1 MAKASEPITV
11 SGGKRN
17 VPFMTK
23 NLYNGSEK
31 NPTRLVAVFPYTFTF

>member
-11 SGGKRN
+11 YGGKRN

-23 NLYNGSEK
+23 NFYNGCKK
-31 NPTRLVAVFPYTFTF
+31 NPTMLVAVFPYTFTS